1 MMSAVSGPAEDNG
14 KQESAENGAGVLANL
29 PRTRPQRA
37 SARRTAARRA
47 GAGTQQ
53 APRPAK
59 ASPTKK
65 ASKTVKAA
73 ASNGRAAT
81 TAKTAAKPK
90 AKTGTKVTGTAKR
103 SASVGARARRPAAAP
118 KAAAPK
124 AIAAPKAARPRRTT
138 KPPVAEPVPRQGFE
152 SEEERATG
160 AVQPPGG
167 TELVSTAAE
176 ILGEL
181 TKAGISGGERLLR
194 DVLSRLG
201 R

>member
-37 SARRTAARRA
+37 SARRTEARRA

-59 ASPTKK
+59 AGPAKK
-65 ASKTVKAA
+65 PAKTVKAA

-103 SASVGARARRPAAAP
+103 SASAGARTGRPAAP

-124 AIAAPKAARPRRTT
+124 TTAAPKAARPRRTT

-167 TELVSTAAE
+167 TEFVSTAAE
-176 ILGEL
+176 IFGEL
-181 TKAGISGGERLLR
+181 TKAGISGGERLLH

>member
-1 MMSAVSGPAEDNG
+1 MMSAVSGPADG
-14 KQESAENGAGVLANL
+14 KGEQEGAENGAGVLANL
-29 PRTRPQRA
+29 PRTRPQRV

-47 GAGTQQ
+47 GSGTQQ
-53 APRPAK
+53 VPRPAK
-59 ASPTKK
+59 AGGTKK
-65 ASKTVKAA
+65 TSKTVKAVE
-73 ASNGRAAT
+73 SDGRASTSSKA
-81 TAKTAAKPK
+81 AAKPK
-90 AKTGTKVTGTAKR
+90 AKTGTKAPATPKR
-103 SASVGARARRPAAAP
+103 SASAGTRARRPAAVPP
-118 KAAAPK
+118 KAAATK
-124 AIAAPKAARPRRTT
+124 APRPRRTT
-138 KPPVAEPVPRQGFE
+138 RPPVAEPVPRQGFE

>member
-1 MMSAVSGPAEDNG
+1 MMSAVSGPSESKG
-14 KQESAENGAGVLANL
+14 TQESAENGAGVLANL

-37 SARRTAARRA
+37 SARRTAARRSA
-47 GAGTQQ
+47 SGTQQ
-53 APRPAK
+53 PPRPK
-59 ASPTKK
+59 KDDGTKK
-65 ASKTVKAA
+65 TTKPVKVAG
-73 ASNGRAAT
+73 SNGRAAT
-81 TAKTAAKPK
+81 GPKPVAKPK
-90 AKTGTKVTGTAKR
+90 AKTGTKAAGTAKR
-103 SASVGARARRPAAAP
+103 SASASSRARRPAAKPP
-118 KAAAPK
+118 KATAT
-124 AIAAPKAARPRRTT
+124 KAARPRRTT
-138 KPPVAEPVPRQGFE
+138 KAPVAESIPRQGFE

-181 TKAGISGGERLLR
+181 TKASISGGERLLR

>member
-1 MMSAVSGPAEDNG
+1 MMSAVSGPAESNG
-14 KQESAENGAGVLANL
+14 RQEGADKGAGVLANL

-37 SARRTAARRA
+37 SARRTAARRT
-47 GAGTQQ
+47 GAGTQPV
-53 APRPAK
+53 A
-59 ASPTKK
+59 PTKAGAAK
-65 ASKTVKAA
+65 KTAKPVKAA
-73 ASNGRAAT
+73 GGNGRAAT
-81 TAKTAAKPK
+81 GTTAASKPK
-90 AKTGTKVTGTAKR
+90 ARTAGKSAGTAKR
-103 SASVGARARRPAAAP
+103 SASAGSRTRRPTADSA
-118 KAAAPK
+118 KAAATK
-124 AIAAPKAARPRRTT
+124 APRARRTT

-167 TELVSTAAE
+167 TEFVSTAAE

>member
-1 MMSAVSGPAEDNG
+1 MMSAVSGPAESKG
-14 KQESAENGAGVLANL
+14 KQEGAENEAGVLANL

-37 SARRTAARRA
+37 SARRTAARRSP
-47 GAGTQQ
+47 GGTQQ
-53 APRPAK
+53 APRTAK
-59 ASPTKK
+59 AGGTKK
-65 ASKTVKAA
+65 TAKAVKAA
-73 ASNGRAAT
+73 GSNGRAAT
-81 TAKTAAKPK
+81 SPKPAAKVAK
-90 AKTGTKVTGTAKR
+90 AAKKTGTKTGATTR
-103 SASVGARARRPAAAP
+103 TRTRRPAADPA
-118 KAAAPK
+118 KATAAK
-124 AIAAPKAARPRRTT
+124 AVRRRTTT
-138 KPPVAEPVPRQGFE
+138 KPPVAESIPRQGFE

>member
-1 MMSAVSGPAEDNG
+1 MMSAVSGPAESNG
-14 KQESAENGAGVLANL
+14 KQEGTESGAGVLANL

-47 GAGTQQ
+47 PSSTQQ
-53 APRPAK
+53 VPRPEK
-59 ASPTKK
+59 AGGAEKT
-65 ASKTVKAA
+65 AKTVRAA
-73 ASNGRAAT
+73 DSNGRAAT
-81 TAKTAAKPK
+81 SPKPARKPK
-90 AKTGTKVTGTAKR
+90 AKTQAKSGATAKR
-103 SASVGARARRPAAAP
+103 SASTATRARRPAAAP
-118 KAAAPK
+118 PKTAAT
-124 AIAAPKAARPRRTT
+124 KAARPRRTV

-160 AVQPPGG
+160 TVQPPGG

>member
-1 MMSAVSGPAEDNG
+1 MMSAVSGPADGNG
-14 KQESAENGAGVLANL
+14 KQEGAENGAGVLANL

-59 ASPTKK
+59 AGGTRK

-73 ASNGRAAT
+73 ESNGRAAT
-81 TAKTAAKPK
+81 SPKTAAKPK
-90 AKTGTKVTGTAKR
+90 AKTGTKATATAKR
-103 SASVGARARRPAAAP
+103 SAPASTRARRPAAVPP
-118 KAAAPK
+118 KAAAKK
-124 AIAAPKAARPRRTT
+124 APRPRRTAR
-138 KPPVAEPVPRQGFE
+138 PPVAEPVPRQGFE

>member
-1 MMSAVSGPAEDNG
+1 MMSAVSGPAESNG
-14 KQESAENGAGVLANL
+14 RQEGADNGAGVLANL

-37 SARRTAARRA
+37 SARRTAARRT
-47 GAGTQQ
+47 GAGTQPV
-53 APRPAK
+53 ARPTKAGATKKTAKPAK
-59 ASPTKK
+59 A
-65 ASKTVKAA
+65 AG
-73 ASNGRAAT
+73 SNGRAAT
-81 TAKTAAKPK
+81 GSTAASKPK
-90 AKTGTKVTGTAKR
+90 AKAAAKSTGTAKR
-103 SASVGARARRPAAAP
+103 SESAGSRARRPTADSA
-118 KAAAPK
+118 KAAATK
-124 AIAAPKAARPRRTT
+124 APRARRTT

>member
-1 MMSAVSGPAEDNG
+1 MMSAVSGPTDGNG
-14 KQESAENGAGVLANL
+14 KQEGAENGAGVLANL

-37 SARRTAARRA
+37 SARRTAARR

-59 ASPTKK
+59 AGGTKK
-65 ASKTVKAA
+65 TSKKVKAA
-73 ASNGRAAT
+73 ESNGRAAT
-81 TAKTAAKPK
+81 SPKTAAKPK
-90 AKTGTKVTGTAKR
+90 AKTGTKATATAKR
-103 SASVGARARRPAAAP
+103 SASAGTRARRPAAVP
-118 KAAAPK
+118 PQAAPK
-124 AIAAPKAARPRRTT
+124 KTPGPRRTT
-138 KPPVAEPVPRQGFE
+138 RPPVAEPVPRQGFE